1 MGWLLALWLTDVLRG
16 LPFAPAQIHL
26 DARALAFTCA
36 IALAAG
42 LLAGLA
48 PVCATFREDLRA
60 ELGGAARMTGGP
72 RGAALRSSLI
82 VAEFALAMV
91 LLTSAALLLTSLARL
106 LHVNPGFRTENLLSL
121 RVSLSPAAYPDS
133 AAVETLYRRL
143 DEGMQELP
151 GVDAIAVSNALP
163 LAAERLR
170 TASRFSVPGSPA
182 MRPDA
187 YPLAE
192 IRTASPSL
200 FRVLGVPLR
209 AGRFFTAQDATEP
222 YVIVNESMARTFWP
236 GRGAVGERFI
246 TGLWGPTP
254 AWSTVIG
261 VVGDVKQ
268 FGLDSE
274 SSYELYFQSDYPT
287 YVFVR
292 TGAHPNSVA
301 SGVRRVIRGIDPNT
315 PVTDVRSMEDVLDQS
330 TTARRF
336 LTSALA
342 GFAAV
347 ALALAVIGIYGLLS
361 FWVTRNR
368 REIGIRMALGA
379 DSASVLHAVLG
390 RALRLAA
397 AGLAI
402 GVAASLASGRVLAG
416 LLFQIGAHDPV
427 VMLSVGILMMAVTA
441 VACLAP
447 ALRATRI
454 DPVLALRS
462 Q

>member
-1 MGWLLALWLTDVLRG
+1 
-16 LPFAPAQIHL
+16 
-26 DARALAFTCA
+26 
-36 IALAAG
+36 
-42 LLAGLA
+42 
-48 PVCATFREDLRA
+48 
-60 ELGGAARMTGGP
+60 
-72 RGAALRSSLI
+72 
-82 VAEFALAMV
+82 
-91 LLTSAALLLTSLARL
+91 
-106 LHVNPGFRTENLLSL
+106 
-121 RVSLSPAAYPDS
+121 
-133 AAVETLYRRL
+133 VETLYRRL
-143 DEGMQELP
+143 ENGMKELP
-151 GVDAIAVSNALP
+151 GVQGIAVSNVLP

-209 AGRFFTAQDATEP
+209 AGRFFADQDAPQP
-222 YVIVNESMARTFWP
+222 YVIINESMARAFWP
-236 GRGAVGERFI
+236 GRSAVGERFI
-246 TGLWGPTP
+246 TGLWGPAPT
-254 AWSTVIG
+254 WSTVIG

-274 SSYELYFQSDYPT
+274 SSYEMYFQSDYPT

-292 TGAHPNSVA
+292 TGVDPNSLA
-301 SGVRRVIRGIDPNT
+301 SAVRRVIRRIDPNI
-315 PVTDVRSMEDVLDQS
+315 PVTDVRSMDEVLDQS
-330 TTARRF
+330 TTQRRF

-347 ALALAVIGIYGLLS
+347 ALALAVVGIYGLLS
-361 FWVTRNR
+361 FWVTQNR

-379 DSASVLHAVLG
+379 DSASVLGAVLG

-397 AGLAI
+397 IGLVI
-402 GVAASLASGRVLAG
+402 GIAASLASGRVLAG
-416 LLFQIGAHDPV
+416 LLFQVGAHDPA
-427 VMLSVGILMMAVTA
+427 VMLSVGILMLAVTA
-441 VACLAP
+441 AACLTP

-454 DPVLALRS
+454 DPVRALRS